1 MATATPR
8 DVFQRA
14 HEYLRS
20 YDIRYTD
27 CFAER
32 AVLVMPFA
40 PPGMPRRVEG
50 RDAIRAL
57 LEPRYRASRESGRRI
72 FEYRDLRIHDTA
84 DPEVVV
90 VEFEALVAQSDETV
104 YELPFILV
112 IRVRDGEIVEQR
124 DDFDSFAAAEQMRVV
139 ASTGA

>member
-8 DVFQRA
+8 EVFRRA
-14 HEYLRS
+14 HDYLRS
-20 YDIRYTD
+20 YDIRYAD
-27 CFAER
+27 CFAEH

-40 PPGMPRRVEG
+40 PPGMPRRIEG

-72 FEYRDLRIHDTA
+72 LEYRHLRIHDTE

-90 VEFEALVAQSDETV
+90 IEFEALVVQGDETQ

-112 IRVRDGEIVEQR
+112 IRVRNGEIVEQR
-124 DDFDSFAAAEQMRVV
+124 DYFDSLAAAEQMRVV
-139 ASTGA
+139 ASGK

>member
-8 DVFQRA
+8 EVFQQA
-14 HEYLRS
+14 HDYSRS
-20 YDIRYTD
+20 YDIRYAD

-40 PPGMPRRVEG
+40 PPGMPRHVEG
-50 RDAIRAL
+50 RDAIHAL
-57 LEPRYRASRESGRRI
+57 LEPRYRASRESGRKI
-72 FEYRDLRIHDTA
+72 LEYRDLRIHDTA

-90 VEFEALVAQSDETV
+90 VEFEAIVAQGNETK

-112 IRVRDGEIVEQR
+112 IRVHNGEIVEQR
-124 DDFDSFAAAEQMRVV
+124 DYFDSRAAAEQIRVV
-139 ASTGA
+139 ASGT

>member
-8 DVFQRA
+8 EVFKRA
-14 HEYLRS
+14 HKCLRS
-20 YDIRYTD
+20 YDISYAD
-27 CFAER
+27 CFAEQ

-40 PPGMPRRVEG
+40 PPGMPRRIEG
-50 RDAIRAL
+50 RDAIRNL

-72 FEYRDLRIHDTA
+72 IEYRDLRVHDTA
-84 DPEVVV
+84 DPEVIIA
-90 VEFEALVAQSDETV
+90 EFEAIVAQGDEAQ

-124 DDFDSFAAAEQMRVV
+124 DYFDSLAAAEQMRVL
-139 ASTGA
+139 AADR